1 MFSVAIK
8 LQIAPARALSTLS
21 VHSRVVDAFE
31 ISFPLAQND
40 EIVVVVHLER
50 NAVMLKTFFV
60 RRHDG
65 LMHKL
70 ML

>member
-8 LQIAPARALSTLS
+8 LQIAPARALDPFGTFT
-21 VHSRVVDAFE
+21 VVDAFE

-40 EIVVVVHLER
+40 EIVVAVHLER